1 MMHYHICKTRIRKL
15 HLPKGYDAAYVQI
28 GVPDV
33 KGEALKVGL
42 NKVGDIVLPSPKLG
56 ALCNRNANGY
66 SYTDN
71 TQPKKRRYVTTNWI
85 QPFGNEYA
93 SSVACDIYKDCYPI
107 VEVSPTGIEL
117 TLLENEESNRFVVA
131 LLTEEIREN
140 HLLDTI
146 NIFLEIFGECY
157 LFDGKIKVNESTN
170 RRRCN
175 WEILPPGERPSVHL
189 TNQLRSYG
197 EPTDTYDV
205 NRLKM
210 LERYKVEQIAEGING
225 FDGYYAYVFKN
236 HCFLESAVYGNATYI
251 IPKENWEVLSQKTKK
266 ELFDEN
272 IVIEKLVHNAK
283 WRWNIANVIKK
294 LENQ

>member
-1 MMHYHICKTRIRKL
+1 ML
-15 HLPKGYDAAYVQI
+15 DA
-28 GVPDV
+28 
-33 KGEALKVGL
+33 
-42 NKVGDIVLPSPKLG
+42 
-56 ALCNRNANGY
+56 
-66 SYTDN
+66 
-71 TQPKKRRYVTTNWI
+71 
-85 QPFGNEYA
+85 
-93 SSVACDIYKDCYPI
+93 
-107 VEVSPTGIEL
+107 
-117 TLLENEESNRFVVA
+117 
-131 LLTEEIREN
+131 
-140 HLLDTI
+140 I

-236 HCFLESAVYGNATYI
+236 HCFWSLLCMETLHTSSLKRIG
-251 IPKENWEVLSQKTKK
+251 K
-266 ELFDEN
+266 F
-272 IVIEKLVHNAK
+272 
-283 WRWNIANVIKK
+283 
-294 LENQ
+294 